1 MTALIVF
8 SHLRWGFACQRPQHL
23 MKALSEHLQVLFVEE
38 PMHTPGAP
46 YLECR
51 ALAANLQVL
60 VPHTPL
66 DGVGFHEDQVPVL
79 QHLLDAHLRRLQLS
93 DYGFW
98 LCTPMALPIASALKP
113 RVVVYDCMDE
123 HSGLQSAPPLLRQ
136 REAATL
142 RAADIVLTSG
152 PSLYEA
158 KRALHSN
165 VHYLPST
172 VDAEHFAPGERSA
185 GDAEAAQA
193 HKLMQPIARP
203 RLGYFGLIDERID
216 LELIDALAVARP
228 AWQVVMVGPLVR
240 IDRRQVPRRANLH
253 WLGRQTYQ
261 RLPHLLAQWDVALM
275 PFVVNDA
282 TRFVNPSKAIE
293 YMAGEKPV
301 VSTPLPDVVSL
312 YGDMMRI
319 ARGAHEFVDHCAA
332 ALAETNWQRSERL
345 VRCAATV
352 YRNSWKQHARRVTSL
367 LAEHLARSDSSS
379 MAARSDS
386 SSMPALDT
394 VTASVRADGLRVM
407 VGREAELLA
416 AQPLR
421 RWG

>member
-1 MTALIVF
+1 
-8 SHLRWGFACQRPQHL
+8 
-23 MKALSEHLQVLFVEE
+23 
-38 PMHTPGAP
+38 
-46 YLECR
+46 
-51 ALAANLQVL
+51 
-60 VPHTPL
+60 
-66 DGVGFHEDQVPVL
+66 
-79 QHLLDAHLRRLQLS
+79 
-93 DYGFW
+93 
-98 LCTPMALPIASALKP
+98 
-113 RVVVYDCMDE
+113 
-123 HSGLQSAPPLLRQ
+123 
-136 REAATL
+136 
-142 RAADIVLTSG
+142 
-152 PSLYEA
+152 
-158 KRALHSN
+158 
-165 VHYLPST
+165 
-172 VDAEHFAPGERSA
+172 
-185 GDAEAAQA
+185 
-193 HKLMQPIARP
+193 MQPIARP

-216 LELIDALAVARP
+216 LDLIDALAAARP

-240 IDRRQVPRRANLH
+240 IDRRSVPRRANLH

-282 TRFVNPSKAIE
+282 TRFVNPSKALE

-312 YGDMMRI
+312 YGDMVRI

-352 YRNSWKQHARRVTSL
+352 YRNSWKEHARRVTSL
-367 LAEHLARSDSSS
+367 LAEHLV
-379 MAARSDS
+379 SDS
-386 SSMPALDT
+386 SSMPARDT

-407 VGREAELLA
+407 VGRESELLA